1 MKLDYFSKEFDTIM
15 KKGYAT
21 SFARD
26 VALARL
32 MSEMEGTYHI
42 PALENHEFNEQ
53 NPEVMELY
61 LKVSNARKFEQ

>member
-1 MKLDYFSKEFDTIM
+1 MKLDYFNSEFENIM
-15 KKGYAT
+15 KKDYAT

-32 MSEMEGTYHI
+32 MTEMEGTYHI
-42 PALENHEFNEQ
+42 PALNSWLFNEQ

-61 LKVSNARKFEQ
+61 LKVSNARKFE